1 MATKKT
7 ATKKTA
13 TKKTATKKTAAKE
26 QATKQPAP
34 KPEPA
39 AKKQAKKQAAPKPE
53 PAARKQAKKQ
63 PAPKQ
68 ELGASKLDASGPE
81 VAALLRVR
89 DQLRAYAF
97 AMPGAWEDHPWGE
110 SVAKVGKKVFVFFG
124 TSDPAQLHRG
134 IGMSVKLPRTGDLVL
149 ALPFAEPTGYGLG
162 RAGWVSVY
170 FQPADLPPMPVLTAW
185 IDESYRAVAP
195 KKQLAELDAREA

>member
-1 MATKKT
+1 MATAKKKAAKKKTTAKKKT
-7 ATKKTA
+7 AKKPTAKKPTAKKT
-13 TKKTATKKTAAKE
+13 TKAETKPAAKKK
-26 QATKQPAP
+26 AAKA
-34 KPEPA
+34 KPA
-39 AKKQAKKQAAPKPE
+39 AKKQTATK
-53 PAARKQAKKQ
+53 PAATSQ
-63 PAPKQ
+63 P
-68 ELGASKLDASGPE
+68 SSD

-89 DQLRAYAF
+89 DQLRAHAF

-124 TSDPAQLHRG
+124 TADPAQLHKG
-134 IGMSVKLPRTGDLVL
+134 IGMSVKLPGSGDLVL

-170 FQPADLPPMPVLTAW
+170 LQPADLPPMPMLTAW

-195 KKQLAELDAREA
+195 KKQVAELDARGSSREGAR

>member
-1 MATKKT
+1 MAT
-7 ATKKTA
+7 A
-13 TKKTATKKTAAKE
+13 KKTATKKTAAK
-26 QATKQPAP
+26 K
-34 KPEPA
+34 PA
-39 AKKQAKKQAAPKPE
+39 AKKTATKKTAAKKPAAKKA
-53 PAARKQAKKQ
+53 AARK
-63 PAPKQ
+63 PASPSTP
-68 ELGASKLDASGPE
+68 LASSPPPSD

-124 TSDPAQLHRG
+124 TADPAQLHKG
-134 IGMSVKLPRTGDLVL
+134 IGMSVKLPDSGDLVL

-162 RAGWVSVY
+162 KAGWVSVY
-170 FQPADLPPMPVLTAW
+170 LQLADLPPLPMLTSW

-195 KKQLAELDAREA
+195 KKQVAELDARGSGA